1 MKAMVTIALAVTLV
15 ATAHAADD
23 VVSAVHGT
31 IVHID
36 AGTKVVVVKTA
47 DGTRH
52 SLHLID
58 KTAVHG
64 ARTTAE
70 GARDSW
76 HGLAEGSE
84 VVAHYTTRG
93 TEDTAIEVDKVGV
106 DGLKAAKGTVTHID
120 RGGEKL
126 VIDTGDGTKQ
136 TFRLTGHAT
145 EDAGKDVAKGTIKG
159 SKVTIYYTE
168 DAGKKVAHFFEL
180 L

>member
-1 MKAMVTIALAVTLV
+1 MKALVAMALAVALV
-15 ATAHAADD
+15 ASAHAADD

-36 AGTKVVVVKTA
+36 AGTKIVVVRAA

-58 KTAVHG
+58 RTAVHG
-64 ARTTAE
+64 SRVSAE
-70 GARDSW
+70 VSKDSW
-76 HGLAEGSE
+76 HGLARGSE

-106 DGLKAAKGTVTHID
+106 DGLKAAKGTVTEID

-126 VIDTGDGTKQ
+126 VIDTGDGTRQ
-136 TFRLTGHAT
+136 TFRLAGHAT
-145 EDAGKDVAKGTIKG
+145 EDAGKDIAKGTVKG

-168 DAGKKVAHFFEL
+168 DAGEKVAHFIE
-180 L
+180 